1 MLINTPVI
9 VLKSFNYND
18 NSIIARCF
26 SKDKGKISFIVKGVY
41 SKKSSKFA
49 QFQPLNYLD
58 VIYRHNQKRDLQIL
72 HKVNFKESW
81 TKITTELTP
90 ITLSMTIL
98 ELTDKSLSFE
108 DPHPNL
114 FKILVKVLRAY
125 NNKDLDPNL
134 LFWFYE
140 CSLLKDLGFR
150 PSLENDHL
158 IGMKV
163 VDPNSGIKSNEILSK
178 LLTEDI
184 SNLTIQKIEPK
195 DKKIISDYLWGLM
208 CYHFEGMETIK
219 SMNVTRDIMIGIKS
233 FKNK

>member
-1 MLINTPVI
+1 MISTQVI

-26 SKDKGKISFIVKGVY
+26 SKDKGKISFIIKGAY

-81 TKITTELTP
+81 TKITTELTT

-114 FKILVKVLRAY
+114 FETLVKVLRSY
-125 NNKDLDPNL
+125 NNKDLDNIFISKKGINR
-134 LFWFYE
+134 LF
-140 CSLLKDLGFR
+140 
-150 PSLENDHL
+150 
-158 IGMKV
+158 
-163 VDPNSGIKSNEILSK
+163 IKK
-178 LLTEDI
+178 
-184 SNLTIQKIEPK
+184 TIQELRTKFGNNK
-195 DKKIISDYLWGLM
+195 DK
-208 CYHFEGMETIK
+208 
-219 SMNVTRDIMIGIKS
+219 N
-233 FKNK
+233 